1 MSTNILSLDRAIQT
15 TIIWLNDIQEELDW
29 DNRDNV
35 YKATKAVL
43 QTIRDRLAFEEVVHF
58 SSNLPL
64 VMKGMMMDGYD
75 IKDKPLTMR
84 SLDEFFEMVQQN
96 YDGQRRDIV
105 NAGQASRAVIKV
117 LKNKMG
123 GEVLKASASM
133 PGAIKRLFEN
143 PDEAVIST
151 PADME
156 ISQHQ

>member
-15 TIIWLNDIQEELDW
+15 TILWLNDIQEELNW
-29 DNRDNV
+29 DSRDNV

-43 QTIRDRLAFEEVVHF
+43 QSIRDRLSFEEVVHF

-75 IKDKPLTMR
+75 IRDKPLNIR
-84 SLDEFFEMVQQN
+84 SLDEFFETVQQN

-105 NAGQASRAVIKV
+105 NAGEASRAVMKV

-123 GEVLKASASM
+123 GEVIKAGASM
-133 PGAIKRLFEN
+133 PGAIKKLFES
-143 PDEAVIST
+143 PDEAVVDV
-151 PADME
+151 PEGLE
-156 ISQHQ
+156 IPQHE